1 MAEPKYWFAR
11 RFPVDQVQN
20 NRMAPVSS
28 EGWAVVAL
36 FAGCMVAGAVGLF
49 LFSFVYRAPFIGV
62 VTMAVFAVLGA
73 AAFIWLAYAKGDKQ
87 HTVDDYK
94 AGRVRG

>member
-1 MAEPKYWFAR
+1 MAKYWFAR
-11 RFPVDQVQN
+11 QFPVDQVQS
-20 NRMAPVSS
+20 NRMGPVSS

-36 FAGCMVAGAVGLF
+36 FVGCMVAGAVGLF
-49 LFSFVYRAPFIGV
+49 LFSFTYRAPFVGV
-62 VTMAVFAVLGA
+62 VTMVVFSIIGA
-73 AAFIWLAYAKGDKQ
+73 GAFISLASLKGDKQ